1 MKNTDIP
8 LKADEPNHAAAI
20 DRRGVI
26 VGLGLAAGAAL
37 SHFATPRAIASPI
50 AEPQFQRMIPDRVGG
65 WSSRKSA
72 ELVLP
77 AVDED
82 QEKLYEN
89 LETRIYEGDGLP
101 SMMVLIAYSSV
112 QRNDVQV
119 HRPEICY
126 PAAGFPILWTKPATI
141 DVGSRNVYGR
151 ELVADRGGLSER
163 IIYWVRVGKEFPIGW
178 ADQRLT
184 MAISNAKGITPDGLL
199 FRVSTIEQSP
209 YFSPQVLAL
218 FIKAFVATSSHLFKD
233 TVLF

>member
-1 MKNTDIP
+1 MKNTETLP
-8 LKADEPNHAAAI
+8 KADEPNQAAAI

-26 VGLGLAAGAAL
+26 VGFGLAAGAAL
-37 SHFATPRAIASPI
+37 SQFATPRAIASPI
-50 AEPQFQRMIPDRVGG
+50 AEQQFQRMIPDTVGG
-65 WSSRKSA
+65 WTSRRSA

-77 AVDED
+77 AVDD
-82 QEKLYEN
+82 GQDKLYEN

-101 SMMVLIAYSSV
+101 SMMVLVAYSSV

-126 PAAGFPILWTKPATI
+126 PAAGFPILSTKPATI
-141 DVGSRNVYGR
+141 DVGPKNVYGR

-184 MAISNAKGITPDGLL
+184 MAISNAKGVTPDGLL

-209 YFSPQVLAL
+209 GFSPQALAF
-218 FIKAFVATSSHLFKD
+218 FIKAFVATSGRAFKD